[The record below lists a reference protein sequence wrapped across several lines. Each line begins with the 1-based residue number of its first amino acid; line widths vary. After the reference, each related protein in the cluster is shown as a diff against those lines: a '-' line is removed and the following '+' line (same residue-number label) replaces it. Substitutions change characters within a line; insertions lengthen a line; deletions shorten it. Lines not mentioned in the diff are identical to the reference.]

1 MRKYLQVPPNA
12 HSSVLLSWKRS
23 LVVPWTGG
31 TTKMFKH
38 STNVGAGGKHKI
50 GRVSI
55 LDFDRVDRKSIF
67 HTIKEWIS
75 ILKASF
81 VIFELLPY
89 HANIRKRLVKA
100 SKIYFID
107 LGLAAY
113 LLDLTNAQQIER
125 DPLRGNLFE
134 NAVIL
139 GIYKEIYNKGESSQ
153 FYFYRDSNGN
163 EVDLLIKKGR
173 TISAVEIKSSATFTP
188 NFLKDIDNFISL
200 KLPEIVNSF
209 IVYNGV
215 DQHCFKGTKVI
226 PFSLE
231 GRHEILYL

>member
-1 MRKYLQVPPNA
+1 
-12 HSSVLLSWKRS
+12 
-23 LVVPWTGG
+23 
-31 TTKMFKH
+31 MFKH